1 VICNHVAVGKVEM
14 DPYGSLHGVCKYCG
28 QQIVGAW
35 KKNSFTGWEIDLGV
49 ASNP

>member
-1 VICNHVAVGKVEM
+1 MSCAHVANGKVEM
-14 DPYGSLHGVCKYCG
+14 DPYGSLHGVCKYCELR
-28 QQIVGAW
+28 IVGTW